1 MVACAEPSLAARRE
15 ASKLGIAMAAMMPM
29 IATTIKSSINEKPS
43 WRLVFI
49 LISCSLR
56 EIGVATF
63 SRQRLSSLGD
73 AAQSAK
79 CRGSLQ
85 QPPCQ
90 DEPHPQKAENGR
102 FYVGF
107 EKWKGVRKVP
117 DNLRHVGNDGLWH
130 VTLGWSIRAV

>member
-1 MVACAEPSLAARRE
+1 MVARAEPSLAARRE
-15 ASKLGIAMAAMMPM
+15 ARRLGIAIAAMMPM

-49 LISCSLR
+49 LVSCSLR

-79 CRGSLQ
+79 CPGCQQ
-85 QPPCQ
+85 QPVCQ
-90 DEPHPQKAENGR
+90 AELQLKKGENRR

-107 EKWKGVRKVP
+107 ENW
-117 DNLRHVGNDGLWH
+117 N
-130 VTLGWSIRAV
+130 